1 MLRWRLTIGPVLIA
15 ALVGLF
21 VLDAKAGRGAPYLY
35 GFCLFLVI
43 RSVWELQYL
52 LKVRSFAPNFW
63 LVLVGCLGILTAN
76 WLPWW
81 RNPQPLA
88 GSMELLGPVFVAY
101 ALSAIAAFVSG
112 AARYRAPGATMETL
126 GAELLGLT
134 YIGVLISLTAQLR
147 WVSPLNSLGVPEDV
161 GYLALASLV
170 VAKGPLLEPKLTLDA
185 RGVASAALSI
195 GAAAATGGLSAL
207 GQGLVRQA
215 SDPHPC
221 VFAQTGVAAKP
232 AAQPASPGA
241 PGGSK
246 PPAGKP
252 DDVRQLLRNLFR

>member
-1 MLRWRLTIGPVLIA
+1 MDILYCLNRW
-15 ALVGLF
+15 
-21 VLDAKAGRGAPYLY
+21 
-35 GFCLFLVI
+35 
-43 RSVWELQYL
+43 
-52 LKVRSFAPNFW
+52 VRK
-63 LVLVGCLGILTAN
+63 T
-76 WLPWW
+76 
-81 RNPQPLA
+81 A
-88 GSMELLGPVFVAY
+88 GSF
-101 ALSAIAAFVSG
+101 
-112 AARYRAPGATMETL
+112 PG
-126 GAELLGLT
+126 
-134 YIGVLISLTAQLR
+134 
-147 WVSPLNSLGVPEDV
+147 NVPI
-161 GYLALASLV
+161 
-170 VAKGPLLEPKLTLDA
+170 PP
-185 RGVASAALSI
+185 SAALSI